1 MKKKSVSYKIL
12 EIKKKNINKKT
23 LEKIFYLIK
32 KENTYSI
39 LSKLDRKLI
48 YEYLTISASSKKIYL
63 FVMKSKQEIVGYI
76 LYVKSEKE
84 LILEFKRMKFKIIK
98 HLLLKLKFFSII
110 NILLAISKLDILLAN
125 FTFKKDSP
133 GTINLNLLAIKK
145 EYQSKGLGKL
155 LIKKS
160 LKNLLSQG
168 LKLNYIS
175 CEAPTSRALKF
186 YQRNKFILLGKKI
199 RLFKN
204 LFLLKKKINE
214 F

>member
-1 MKKKSVSYKIL
+1 MKKKSASYKIS
-12 EIKKKNINKKT
+12 EIKKKNINKIT

-76 LYVKSEKE
+76 LYAKSEKE

-145 EYQSKGLGKL
+145 EYQSKGLGKI

-186 YQRNKFILLGKKI
+186 YRRNKFILLGKKI

>member
-1 MKKKSVSYKIL
+1 MKKKSVSYKIS
-12 EIKKKNINKKT
+12 EIKKKNINNKT

-110 NILLAISKLDILLAN
+110 NILLAISKLDILFAH
-125 FTFKKDSP
+125 
-133 GTINLNLLAIKK
+133 
-145 EYQSKGLGKL
+145 
-155 LIKKS
+155 LI
-160 LKNLLSQG
+160 
-168 LKLNYIS
+168 Y
-175 CEAPTSRALKF
+175 
-186 YQRNKFILLGKKI
+186 
-199 RLFKN
+199 
-204 LFLLKKKINE
+204 
-214 F
+214 

>member
-1 MKKKSVSYKIL
+1 MKKKSLSYKII
-12 EIKKKNINKKT
+12 EIKKKNINKKI
-23 LEKIFYLIK
+23 LEQIFYLIK

-48 YEYLTISASSKKIYL
+48 YEYLSISVLSKKIYL
-63 FVMKSKQEIVGYI
+63 FIMTGKQEIVGYI
-76 LYVKSEKE
+76 LYAKSEKE
-84 LILEFKRMKFKIIK
+84 LILEFKKIKLKIIK
-98 HLLLKLKFFSII
+98 NLLLNLKFFSII

-125 FTFKKDSP
+125 LTFKKDSP

-155 LIKKS
+155 LIEKS

-168 LKLNYIS
+168 LKFNYVS

-186 YQRNKFILLGKKI
+186 YQRNKFILFGKKI